1 MEATLTKEEK
11 AHLNQLVRDLVQ
23 GDANLPSGSD
33 SNDGFDQI
41 PYIVKQV
48 YQAGREEAFSDHL
61 SVFISKKAI
70 EIEKVCSLHYQEF
83 VQSVDQLLKV
93 RVGTASINDKLNNM
107 NNDVQSFGSK
117 LLDKK
122 KELIENRQKLLNV
135 ELTLE
140 AVQSCLFVL
149 DISNKISTHITNKK
163 YFSALRM
170 IQELQAAHLRL
181 VRGYSFSKQIINW
194 LPEVQETI
202 RDAVM
207 RDLKEWFI
215 IVKTG
220 AHKIGKLALE
230 LTNIR
235 QTKANELLASKSS
248 LCASSHS
255 LNLHASVEMAV
266 NEEYDL
272 DALDTDSAQ
281 LDFTPLFQCIH
292 IHEVLGKRAQLK
304 LEFDESRKLQCEL
317 ILKSD
322 VSLKSGHL
330 DALERYIQEVA
341 GFFVIEAT
349 VIGTT
354 QDFRS
359 KSSVDTLWE
368 TSTNLMNK
376 HLFEALSECTN
387 PDLFLTIKMMVNSFI
402 QTMDIYGYQVGSLTE
417 LMVSLLDRYAELM
430 KSRCN
435 EIISKVIHE
444 DDDYSPMTLRD
455 NEELEEILK
464 SVRIPED
471 VLKPAMAS
479 SKWDSSNTFPKTLPF
494 SKGLPLICQC
504 IRNLIIGFYKF
515 ADGFSQKNHEI
526 DDLLKKMLEN
536 LLIQINGAFVDHIN
550 SSGLSVVLQI
560 MTNMQFFTHACTEY
574 EQMLQERRFVIR
586 SMKVTLNATRSFQDT
601 RVAAENKIFSIIKS
615 KCDSFLELIDYDWKL
630 AAPRRQAS
638 QFLSDL
644 NTFLSTVLSSTLA
657 DLPVKS
663 KNKMYFETFSHL
675 AERIKDSMLDS
686 SVTQITLSALETV
699 EYDVLFLEQ
708 CCRKIQD
715 TQAQDS
721 FIELKQ
727 LIAYGKSEK
736 YDEYLNT
743 ATRSKKYARV
753 TAEDA
758 VSLLEKLANIDTSWF
773 SKATPFEK
781 QLKVTIDNVLV
792 KLRTMH

>member
-23 GDANLPSGSD
+23 GSD

-207 RDLKEWFI
+207 RDLKEC
-215 IVKTG
+215 VKTG

-387 PDLFLTIKMMVNSFI
+387 PDLFLTIKMMV
-402 QTMDIYGYQVGSLTE
+402 
-417 LMVSLLDRYAELM
+417 
-430 KSRCN
+430 
-435 EIISKVIHE
+435 IHE

-479 SKWDSSNTFPKTLPF
+479 SKWDSSNTYETLDAYLRFPKTLPF

-574 EQMLQERRFVIR
+574 EQMLQERR
-586 SMKVTLNATRSFQDT
+586 
-601 RVAAENKIFSIIKS
+601 
-615 KCDSFLELIDYDWKL
+615 
-630 AAPRRQAS
+630 
-638 QFLSDL
+638 
-644 NTFLSTVLSSTLA
+644 
-657 DLPVKS
+657 
-663 KNKMYFETFSHL
+663 
-675 AERIKDSMLDS
+675 
-686 SVTQITLSALETV
+686 VTQITLSALETV

-758 VSLLEKLANIDTSWF
+758 VSLLEKYIR
-773 SKATPFEK
+773 E
-781 QLKVTIDNVLV
+781 
-792 KLRTMH
+792 